1 MRQYVTLSTTATLL
15 LTMAGCA
22 SSASQPDVPVA
33 PRPVTSEAPSAAT
46 QIAPISDQAMLAT
59 LWVQRSAEFHALSL
73 QAFNVAHDRLNMAL
87 ARRVQH
93 DKPLAVVV
101 DVDDT
106 VLDTTSYGGWA
117 LRKGRTYDSQS
128 WANWVDDAVSAASPG
143 AVDFLNYAQ
152 RSGVDV
158 YYITNRKAA
167 GKQATIANL
176 AALGFPQANAE
187 HVMPRA
193 DSSDKTERRAV
204 VTADHDIAILMGD
217 NLGDFDQAF
226 QQDSTAARHAEVD
239 KQAKSFG
246 RRFVMLPNP
255 TYGEWEGVIY
265 KGNWEASETEKRA
278 MRAAALNAWQPD
290 DGSVSAGK

>member
-1 MRQYVTLSTTATLL
+1 MRRYMTLSTTAALL

-22 SSASQPDVPVA
+22 SSTSQPEAPSA
-33 PRPVTSEAPSAAT
+33 PRPGMSEAPSALSQA
-46 QIAPISDQAMLAT
+46 APISDQAMLAT

-73 QAFNVAHDRLNMAL
+73 QAFNVAHDRLNIAL
-87 ARRVQH
+87 ARRTQH

-106 VLDTTSYGGWA
+106 VLNTTSYGGWA
-117 LRKGRTYDSQS
+117 LREGRTYDSQS
-128 WANWVDDAVSAASPG
+128 WANWVDDAVSTASPG
-143 AVDFLNYAQ
+143 AVDFLNYANA
-152 RSGVDV
+152 SGVDV

-176 AALGFPQANAE
+176 AALGFPQADNA
-187 HVMPRA
+187 HVMPRTE
-193 DSSDKTERRAV
+193 SSDKTKRRAI
-204 VTADHDIAILMGD
+204 VTADHNIAILMGD

-226 QQDSTAARHAEVD
+226 QQDTSTARNAEVE
-239 KQAKSFG
+239 QHASQFG

-265 KGNWEASETEKRA
+265 QGNWDISETEKRA
-278 MRAAALNAWQPD
+278 MRDAALNVWQSET
-290 DGSVSAGK
+290 GTVTTGQ